1 MKVTLYMA
9 ISLDGF
15 IATSDGDSDWV
26 SPVDSKEF
34 EKQVAEA
41 GCIVVGRRTFD
52 QFRGELYPMAGVSN
66 IVMTEKRQLT
76 DENSDVVFTRS
87 CQQALACAEQR
98 GHDQVLLIG
107 GGHVNGAFLQS
118 RLIDEVIMSVH
129 PLILGSGI
137 KVFEAFEKQVDLRF
151 VSSQQMEAGLIQ
163 LRYTVSK

>member
-1 MKVTLYMA
+1 MKVSLYMA

-52 QFRGELYPMAGVSN
+52 QFRGELYPIQGVTN
-66 IVMTEKRQLT
+66 IVMTEKKQFT
-76 DENSDVVFTRS
+76 DKNRDVVFVHS
-87 CQQALACAEQR
+87 CQQALTSAQQR

-107 GGHVNGAFLQS
+107 GGQVNGAFLQTN
-118 RLIDEVIMSVH
+118 LIDEITVSVH
-129 PLILGSGI
+129 PIILGSGI
-137 KVFEAFEKQVDLRF
+137 KLFEAFEKQVDLHF